1 MSQNRLAAETSPY
14 LLQHKNNPVHWWAWG
29 PEAFDEARATGK
41 PVLLSIGYAACHWC
55 HVMAHESFENP
66 DIAAV
71 MNELFINIKVDREER
86 PDVDQIYMN
95 ALHQMGQQ
103 GGWPLTMFLDAEGNP
118 FWGGTYFPAE
128 ARYGRPGFADVLTQ
142 LSSLYHDSPAKVR
155 QNAQA
160 IASRLQRMA
169 RPQPG
174 VAISPEDLA
183 GLAPRLAEM
192 FDPVHGGLKGAPKFP
207 QCGLLEFV
215 WRNGVHQH
223 NTQLKNIML
232 FALNRMSEGGI
243 YDHLGGGFARYAV
256 DEAWLVPHFEK
267 MLYDNAQLLELLA
280 LAYAETGEPLFK
292 TRALETVGW
301 LQREMMSG
309 QGAFTA
315 SLDADSE
322 GEEGRFY
329 VWRASEIKQ
338 ILGPE
343 DAAFFARFYDV
354 TPAGNWEGKTILNRS
369 QAGSIHAE
377 DEACLPPLRARLLEA
392 RATRVRPG
400 RDDKILADWNGLMI
414 TALARAGI
422 QLEQP
427 DWVECARNAFI
438 CVYTNMQKNRRL
450 AHSLCDGKLIGPGLA
465 SDLASMA
472 LSAIALHEATGER
485 DYLAQAGSL
494 LETLEQHHID
504 PATGGYYLTADDA
517 ETLIMRPLSS
527 HDEALPNYHAL
538 AVEALLRLSTL
549 TGQDDLRARA
559 DRILSGLSGKVNQNV
574 MAHGAML
581 NVLDLRFHLVE
592 ITIVG
597 QGKNT
602 EELARTARAYPF
614 ALRVVRHVRAEEEA
628 RPDAA
633 APDSVLAARIAS
645 APEEG
650 AAFICVGE
658 TCSQPITEPEV
669 LRTSLRNLM

>member
-14 LLQHKNNPVHWWAWG
+14 LLQHKNNPVQWWAWG
-29 PEAFDEARATGK
+29 PEAFDEAKATGK

-66 DIAAV
+66 AIAAV

-103 GGWPLTMFLDAEGNP
+103 GGWPLTMFLDTEGHP
-118 FWGGTYFPAE
+118 FWGGTYFPSE

-142 LSSLYHDSPAKVR
+142 LSGLYHNSPEKVH

-169 RPQPG
+169 KPQPG
-174 VAISPEDLA
+174 VSISSDDLS
-183 GLAPRLAEM
+183 GLAPRLSEM
-192 FDPVHGGLKGAPKFP
+192 FDPVNGGLKGAPKFP
-207 QCGLLEFV
+207 QCGLLEFL
-215 WRNGVHQH
+215 WRNGVRQQ
-223 NTQLKNIML
+223 NPALKATML

-292 TRALETVGW
+292 ARATETVGW
-301 LQREMMSG
+301 LQREMMSE

-329 VWRASEIKQ
+329 VWSAAEIEQ
-338 ILGPE
+338 ILGPD

-369 QAGSIHAE
+369 RAVDIHAE
-377 DEACLPPLRARLLEA
+377 DEVRLTPLRARLLEA
-392 RATRVRPG
+392 RASRVRPG

-414 TALARAGI
+414 AALARAGI
-422 QLEQP
+422 QLEEP
-427 DWVECARNAFI
+427 EWVECARRAFV
-438 CVYTNMQKNRRL
+438 CVYTTMQKDKRL

-465 SDLASMA
+465 SDLAAMTLA
-472 LSAIALHEATGER
+472 ATALHEATGESTYI
-485 DYLAQAGSL
+485 DQASHL
-494 LETLEQHHID
+494 LQTLEQHHID
-504 PATGGYYLTADDA
+504 AATGGYYLTADDA
-517 ETLIMRPLSS
+517 EALIMRPLSS
-527 HDEALPNYHAL
+527 HDEALPNYHAV
-538 AVEALLRLSTL
+538 AVEALLRLSAL
-549 TGQDDLRARA
+549 TGQDALRMRA
-559 DRILSGLSGKVNQNV
+559 DRILGGLSGMVNRNV
-574 MAHGAML
+574 IAHGAML
-581 NVLDLRFHLVE
+581 NVLDLRFHLAE

-597 QGKNT
+597 EGQLA
-602 EELARTARAYPF
+602 EDLARTARAHPF
-614 ALRVVRHVRAEEEA
+614 PLRVVRHVRAGEEA
-628 RPDAA
+628 QPGT
-633 APDSVLAARIAS
+633 VLAARIAA
-645 APEEG
+645 APKQG

-658 TCSQPITEPEV
+658 KCSQPIIEPDL
-669 LRTSLRNLM
+669 LRISLKNMMSEC